1 LTWIKETRSA
11 EGKGMAWTAKRLL
24 LAFVL
29 LMGMLLALVGC
40 GGAGGGAENAEG
52 GKPEESGGRAI
63 ETAMGKVEV
72 PERAER
78 VVVLDT
84 GELDSA
90 MTLGVKPVGAVEA
103 IESSGYPKYLE
114 RTEGIENVGT
124 IEQPN
129 LEAIAALEPD
139 LILSSKLR
147 HEQIYD
153 QLSQIAPTV
162 FTESTGVTWK
172 ENFDVHAEA
181 LGRTEEAERV
191 KEEYRARVD
200 EFKQKVGENP
210 PEVSVV
216 RFLAGDTR
224 IYQKASFV
232 GTVLEDAGL
241 PRPPSQDVDD
251 FAITNASAELIPD
264 MGGDV
269 IFVTAYGPEE
279 ETTKS
284 EILNDPLWQQL
295 EAVQQGRVHEVS
307 DDLWMLGIGYTA
319 ANGVVD
325 DLTKYLAD
333 GGTTMGGATSGTT
346 MGATTM
352 GTTN

>member
-1 LTWIKETRSA
+1 MRRFGRYLAVLTFAVSA
-11 EGKGMAWTAKRLL
+11 
-24 LAFVL
+24 
-29 LMGMLLALVGC
+29 LALAGC
-40 GGAGGGAENAEG
+40 GDGGG
-52 GKPEESGGRAI
+52 SGGGGGEGAAVRVVAH
-63 ETAMGKVEV
+63 AMGEAEV
-72 PERAER
+72 PENPER

-90 MTLGVKPVGAVEA
+90 MTLGVTPVGAVEA
-103 IESSGYPKYLE
+103 VEGAGYPRYLE
-114 RTEGIENVGT
+114 GTGGIENVGT

-147 HEQIYD
+147 HEAIYD
-153 QLSQIAPTV
+153 QLSQVAPTV
-162 FTESTGVTWK
+162 FTETTGVTWK

-181 LGRTEEAERV
+181 LGRTEEAARV
-191 KEEYRARVD
+191 KDEYGARVD
-200 EFKQKVGENP
+200 EFRQSVGENP

-224 IYQKASFV
+224 IYQKASFI

-241 PRPPSQDVDD
+241 PRPPSQDVDE
-251 FAITNASAELIPD
+251 FAILNASAELIPE

-269 IFVTAYGPEE
+269 IFVTTYRPEE
-279 ETTKS
+279 DSTKG
-284 EILNDPLWQQL
+284 EILDDPLWRQL

-319 ANGVVD
+319 AGGVLD
-325 DLTKYLAD
+325 DLTRYLA
-333 GGTTMGGATSGTT
+333 GGGATGTTMETT
-346 MGATTM
+346 A